1 MPTPARRPRG
11 TLNARGDESL
21 GDLMN
26 QRLRGAIILAV
37 GLWLAKWQ
45 IWDPLHAAELGLE
58 EVTIYKA
65 ALVGAVAL
73 PPVGLFFLLFG
84 EKAKEFFAAM
94 GDMDSSNLT
103 KGNVV
108 SLVVFLAIM
117 LVVGSL
123 ITQELNAQGYVELM
137 R

>member
-1 MPTPARRPRG
+1 MPNPPRRTRG

-26 QRLRGAIILAV
+26 QRLRGAIILAI

-65 ALVGAVAL
+65 ALAGAVAL
-73 PPVGLFFLLFG
+73 PPLGLFFIAFG

-103 KGNVV
+103 RGNVV
-108 SLVVFLAIM
+108 SLLVFLAIM
-117 LVVGSL
+117 LVIGSL
-123 ITQELNAQGYVELM
+123 ITQQLAAQGYFRLM
-137 R
+137 H